1 MSSRKATSPTD
12 VLIQGSA
19 GNSATTVQMYR
30 CRMEWED
37 LKETGHAEVRFCDE
51 CSRSVF
57 RARDLDGFLQL
68 AASDRCAY
76 VDQGERTL
84 GMPASRFEPGKPL
97 T

>member
-1 MSSRKATSPTD
+1 MSRTKATSPTD

-19 GNSATTVQMYR
+19 GNSETTVQMYR
-30 CRMEWED
+30 CRMEWDE
-37 LKETGHAEVRFCDE
+37 LKETSHAEVRFCGE

-76 VDQGERTL
+76 VDHGERTL
-84 GMPASRFEPGKPL
+84 GMPASKLEQASR
-97 T
+97 